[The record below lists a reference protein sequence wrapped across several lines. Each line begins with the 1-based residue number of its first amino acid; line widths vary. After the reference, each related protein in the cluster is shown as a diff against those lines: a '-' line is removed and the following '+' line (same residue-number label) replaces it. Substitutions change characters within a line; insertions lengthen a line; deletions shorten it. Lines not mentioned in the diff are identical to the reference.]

1 MFVIG
6 VAVLFVTHMVMLA
19 LGFLMGIGTAVVA
32 KQSKEDEN
40 NER

>member
-1 MFVIG
+1 MLAIG

-19 LGFLMGIGTAVVA
+19 LGFLMGIGTAVVV
-32 KQSKEDEN
+32 KQNKEDKN